1 MLILQKDENIQVL
14 MTQTQEAEE
23 LKDKVEAQERINS
36 EKLMFELAGRIEA
49 HERISVKLEEMR
61 QVLEQ
66 RDLAL
71 QNIADD
77 VSLLMIHFNFK
88 TISFSNLIRVVQIN
102 FFINSMIYE
111 LNFYFVYTT
120 FYI

>member
-77 VSLLMIHFNFK
+77 VSLLMIHFNFR

>member
-77 VSLLMIHFNFK
+77 VSLMMIHLIAK
-88 TISFSNLIRVVQIN
+88 TLKSDPKKSLGFCITPN
-102 FFINSMIYE
+102 
-111 LNFYFVYTT
+111 
-120 FYI
+120 

>member
-77 VSLLMIHFNFK
+77 VSLLMIHFNFR
-88 TISFSNLIRVVQIN
+88 TISFSNLIRVVRIN
-102 FFINSMIYE
+102 FFINCMIYE

-120 FYI
+120 FFV

>member
-1 MLILQKDENIQVL
+1 MEEYQMLIQQKDENIQVL
-14 MTQTQEAEE
+14 MQQTREAEE

-49 HERISVKLEEMR
+49 HEKISVKLEEMK

-66 RDLAL
+66 RDLAV

-77 VSLLMIHFNFK
+77 VRF
-88 TISFSNLIRVVQIN
+88 
-102 FFINSMIYE
+102 
-111 LNFYFVYTT
+111 
-120 FYI
+120 

>member
-88 TISFSNLIRVVQIN
+88 TISFINLIRVVQIN
-102 FFINSMIYE
+102 FFINCMIYE

-120 FYI
+120 FYV

>member
-77 VSLLMIHFNFK
+77 VSLLMIHFNFR

-102 FFINSMIYE
+102 FFINCMIYE

>member
-77 VSLLMIHFNFK
+77 VSLLMIHFNFR

-102 FFINSMIYE
+102 FFINCMIYE

-120 FYI
+120 FYV